1 MCNSSEVVCRP
12 RNATQVAS
20 DLGKEFVKKHGR
32 IPNYSERC
40 EIVRTIVGFETYLP
54 QHCIN
59 LHGELYTSAYWFLE
73 SQKRKE
79 RVLQTKALQDCNVP
93 GTEWETLE
101 QGDSLTIRLVMRL
114 MRSPYL
120 SCMVARDS
128 ESKAWDWDFN
138 DATHVIRILPH

>member
-1 MCNSSEVVCRP
+1 MEPKMSVLINSK
-12 RNATQVAS
+12 
-20 DLGKEFVKKHGR
+20 G
-32 IPNYSERC
+32 
-40 EIVRTIVGFETYLP
+40 
-54 QHCIN
+54 
-59 LHGELYTSAYWFLE
+59 
-73 SQKRKE
+73 
-79 RVLQTKALQDCNVP
+79 VLQTKFLQDYNVN

-128 ESKAWDWDFN
+128 ESKAWDCSLN